1 VNLLL
6 LVAEFC
12 KIGLFSV
19 GGGLAI
25 LPFLYELAG
34 KYPWLESE
42 KVGDLLAVA
51 QCSPGAIGI
60 NMGTQAGF
68 LAAGIPGA
76 LAAGFGLAAPSVVVI
91 IFVSRMFAAFKTNRI
106 VAAVFRGLRPAA
118 AGLLAAA
125 AFSALRIP
133 LYNSGF
139 TAWYGILKWREC
151 ALFAVI
157 FVLIRRLKI
166 HPVFYIA
173 AAGAA
178 GALLG
183 L

>member
-1 VNLLL
+1 MNLLL
-6 LVAEFC
+6 LFAEFC

-34 KYPWLESE
+34 KYTWLDSE

-60 NMGTQAGF
+60 NMGVQAGF
-68 LAAGIPGA
+68 LAAGIPGS
-76 LAAGFGLAAPSVVVI
+76 LVAGLGLAAPSIAVI
-91 IFVSRMFAAFKTNRI
+91 IVVSRVFAAFKANRV
-106 VAAVFRGLRPAA
+106 VAAVFQGLRPAA

-139 TAWYGILKWREC
+139 TAWYEILRWREC
-151 ALFAVI
+151 VLFAVI
-157 FVLIRRLKI
+157 FILVRRLKI

>member
-1 VNLLL
+1 MNLLL
-6 LVAEFC
+6 LFAEFC

-19 GGGLAI
+19 GGGLAV
-25 LPFLYELAG
+25 LPFLYELAE
-34 KYPWLESE
+34 KYTWLGSE
-42 KVGDLLAVA
+42 KVGDLLALA

-60 NMGTQAGF
+60 NMGVQAGF
-68 LAAGIPGA
+68 LAGGIPGA
-76 LAAGFGLAAPSVVVI
+76 LAAGFGLALPSIVI
-91 IFVSRMFAAFKTNRI
+91 IIIVSRVFAAFKTNRV

-139 TAWYGILKWREC
+139 TVWYEILKWREC
-151 ALFAVI
+151 VLFAVI
-157 FVLIRRLKI
+157 FILVRRLKM

-173 AAGAA
+173 AAGAV
-178 GALLG
+178 GAALG